1 MRQLRHSQRTF
12 LLCGIPRKPLSP
24 TCLPP
29 ERTGN
34 RARYGRMAFS
44 AIPPIGHGIQH
55 IGRFALLLG
64 VRQAVKD
71 RRFLNETDRPRLQGL
86 QEIQPLAR
94 LRRKPAPP
102 FNRMIRQ
109 SGIAQIRQEARKLPI
124 SPCPAR
130 RRRPPKCRRNQ
141 DGGFQRRGQCKR
153 NRPFS
158 AGRGVRSMPSTS
170 HRAAPS
176 CRAFTAK
183 PFFSPK
189 RLTFP
194 QTAAIHRQRHQAV
207 FRSPDSG
214 SAPPLPGTPA
224 PAIQSAPHMNRPRAD
239 RLRHA
244 FPSRTALAELW
255 QTPGE
260 LSSGP
265 VRHPPCGPAQS
276 GAHLSCRGAER
287 ACSLPR
293 QFLEIVLN
301 KQDSLSAIKDYSLFM
316 EQEHG
321 IRAKT
326 FFDFSSLRGFFLSNR
341 MFSKLFSP
349 FLSAYNFFDSFFL
362 LPPRNFNPAFSQIIR
377 RFGACLP

>member
-1 MRQLRHSQRTF
+1 
-12 LLCGIPRKPLSP
+12 
-24 TCLPP
+24 
-29 ERTGN
+29 
-34 RARYGRMAFS
+34 MAFS

-71 RRFLNETDRPRLQGL
+71 RQFLNETDAPGASGPSRDPTPCPVAPQACPAVQQDDPPERNHPDPAGWQGNC
-86 QEIQPLAR
+86 PSALAR
-94 LRRKPAPP
+94 FAVAGPRNTEEIRMAVFRGAASANGTAPSARGTASAACRPLPTEPHHPA
-102 FNRMIRQ
+102 
-109 SGIAQIRQEARKLPI
+109 AR
-124 SPCPAR
+124 SPRSRSFPQNGSRFR
-130 RRRPPKCRRNQ
+130 RRRRSTGN
-141 DGGFQRRGQCKR
+141 GI
-153 NRPFS
+153 RPFF
-158 AGRGVRSMPSTS
+158 A
-170 HRAAPS
+170 
-176 CRAFTAK
+176 
-183 PFFSPK
+183 
-189 RLTFP
+189 
-194 QTAAIHRQRHQAV
+194 HQ
-207 FRSPDSG
+207 
-214 SAPPLPGTPA
+214 TPA
-224 PAIQSAPHMNRPRAD
+224 AHHRFRARQPPAIQSAPHMNRPRAD
-239 RLRHA
+239 RLRHV

-265 VRHPPCGPAQS
+265 VRHPPLGPARS
-276 GAHLSCRGAER
+276 GPQPSCRGAER
-287 ACSLPR
+287 ACSRPCR
-293 QFLEIVLN
+293 FLEIVLN

-341 MFSKLFSP
+341 VFSKLFSP